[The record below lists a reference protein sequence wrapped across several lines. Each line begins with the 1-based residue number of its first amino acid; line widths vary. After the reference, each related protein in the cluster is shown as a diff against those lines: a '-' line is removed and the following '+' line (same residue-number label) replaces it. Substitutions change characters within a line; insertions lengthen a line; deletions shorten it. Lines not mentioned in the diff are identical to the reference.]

1 MKAHNIEIL
10 ICDPYRDIRN
20 ELVRISD
27 NIKENENKTKTKT
40 QTVNMSRFHSKNVK
54 NNWKKR

>member
-1 MKAHNIEIL
+1 MKAHSIEIL

-27 NIKENENKTKTKT
+27 SFKDNDSKVQSKV